1 MQNMSS
7 LHSDVAHVH
16 AEVGV
21 VLKNVGEEKWK
32 REVEK
37 RGEEEKRVGV
47 GGEAGEI
54 GLCKTTDMVAQ
65 HGPTSAAGSSSPG
78 GEQVTLQMIWEKLC
92 CLEEVVRGKAFHEE
106 VRAGAEV
113 SGAKQK
119 IEKLEEKN
127 EKDEK
132 EDPWKAASEDLAGA
146 IATGKPIRGRI
157 TKWFPERRL
166 WVCRGG

>member
-32 REVEK
+32 REEEK
-37 RGEEEKRVGV
+37 RGEEEKRVRV

-54 GLCKTTDMVAQ
+54 GLCKTTDMVAE
-65 HGPTSAAGSSSPG
+65 HGPISAAGSSSPG

-92 CLEEVVRGKAFHEE
+92 CPEEEVRGKAFHEE
-106 VRAGAEV
+106 VGESRRRGFR
-113 SGAKQK
+113 SKT
-119 IEKLEEKN
+119 
-127 EKDEK
+127 
-132 EDPWKAASEDLAGA
+132 EDLE
-146 IATGKPIRGRI
+146 T
-157 TKWFPERRL
+157 
-166 WVCRGG
+166 